1 MADTKTITSVEP
13 FAIKVGNTK
22 LPYGITR
29 TTYTVDDN
37 SNVTG
42 TTAGKSPTVGY
53 YVPVDKNT
61 YDKIS
66 DKDADGFIESQVVPS
81 GPNTT
86 TTETKY
92 YRRVAKLN
100 DDAKFEKTPYT
111 GADLQKEIA
120 NYNNGKPSQLST
132 VVRAANKS
140 VAAEE
145 KLPESKIDVR
155 KSDTS
160 KSAPPPPPPPDAAT
174 ITTQSVAE
182 AVQNASP
189 INISIPSKGVRDD
202 YGLPLYYPADLVD
215 NKQDRI
221 VFTMKRQEGSVI
233 NPRIDSNKK
242 TIEKRTTKNIKG
254 AVYLPIQPSISDN
267 NTVDWSGG
275 TLNAIQAFGAAASF
289 KFITSS
295 DTQQLGQNVGN
306 ILGKVS
312 ELLRGT
318 GENPTA
324 VQQAMRL
331 YFAQEAVGAQGLL
344 SRATGAILNPNLELL
359 FNGPSLRPFGFT
371 FKLSP
376 RDATEATAVRKIIR
390 FFKQGMSVKATESNV
405 FLQSPNIF
413 DIKYLSYDKQG
424 NLITHPSINRIKSCA
439 LLSCDVD
446 YTPDGT
452 YMTFNDDART
462 MTSYQISLRFSE
474 LEPIYENDYNDPANK
489 LTNDNIGY

>member
-1 MADTKTITSVEP
+1 MPFWNVNSTTLENEEMYVNNTYKNSNGNNALTTITATNKTGYIRVDSESTDPIVKKLSYAVRTDGKITYQYDDGAGNKIQYNSIQQIANDFGISGYTDNTTKLIKDAMQTNLSVSLNRYNQLNP
-13 FAIKVGNTK
+13 NTK
-22 LPYGITR
+22 I
-29 TTYTVDDN
+29 
-37 SNVTG
+37 
-42 TTAGKSPTVGY
+42 
-53 YVPVDKNT
+53 
-61 YDKIS
+61 
-66 DKDADGFIESQVVPS
+66 
-81 GPNTT
+81 GP
-86 TTETKY
+86 
-92 YRRVAKLN
+92 
-100 DDAKFEKTPYT
+100 
-111 GADLQKEIA
+111 Q
-120 NYNNGKPSQLST
+120 S
-132 VVRAANKS
+132 
-140 VAAEE
+140 
-145 KLPESKIDVR
+145 
-155 KSDTS
+155 
-160 KSAPPPPPPPDAAT
+160 PPPPPPPDDAT
-174 ITTQSVAE
+174 ITTQNVE
-182 AVQNASP
+182 DAVQNASP

-202 YGLPLYYPADLVD
+202 YGPPLYYPTDLAS

-221 VFTMKRQEGSVI
+221 VFTMKRQEGSTI

-312 ELLRGT
+312 QLLRGT

-344 SRATGAILNPNLELL
+344 SRATGAVLNPNLELL

-376 RDATEATAVRKIIR
+376 RDASEATAVRKIIR

-474 LEPIYENDYNDPANK
+474 LEPIYENDYNDPAND
-489 LTNDNIGY
+489 LTADNIGY

>member
-1 MADTKTITSVEP
+1 MPFWNVNSTTLENEEMYVNNTYKNSNGNNALTTITATNKTGYIRVDSESTDPIVKKLSYAVRTDGKITYQYDDGAGNKIQYNSIQQIANDFGISGYTDNTTKLIKDAMQTNLSVSLNRYNQLNP
-13 FAIKVGNTK
+13 NTK
-22 LPYGITR
+22 I
-29 TTYTVDDN
+29 
-37 SNVTG
+37 
-42 TTAGKSPTVGY
+42 
-53 YVPVDKNT
+53 
-61 YDKIS
+61 
-66 DKDADGFIESQVVPS
+66 
-81 GPNTT
+81 GP
-86 TTETKY
+86 
-92 YRRVAKLN
+92 
-100 DDAKFEKTPYT
+100 
-111 GADLQKEIA
+111 Q
-120 NYNNGKPSQLST
+120 S
-132 VVRAANKS
+132 
-140 VAAEE
+140 
-145 KLPESKIDVR
+145 
-155 KSDTS
+155 
-160 KSAPPPPPPPDAAT
+160 PPPPPPPDDAT
-174 ITTQSVAE
+174 ITTQNVE
-182 AVQNASP
+182 DAVQNASP

-202 YGLPLYYPADLVD
+202 YGPPLYYPTDLAS

-221 VFTMKRQEGSVI
+221 VFTMKRQEGSTI

-312 ELLRGT
+312 QLLRGT

-344 SRATGAILNPNLELL
+344 SRATGAVLNPNLELL

-376 RDATEATAVRKIIR
+376 RDAAEATAVRKIIR

-474 LEPIYENDYNDPANK
+474 LEPIYENDYNDPAND
-489 LTNDNIGY
+489 LTADNIGY